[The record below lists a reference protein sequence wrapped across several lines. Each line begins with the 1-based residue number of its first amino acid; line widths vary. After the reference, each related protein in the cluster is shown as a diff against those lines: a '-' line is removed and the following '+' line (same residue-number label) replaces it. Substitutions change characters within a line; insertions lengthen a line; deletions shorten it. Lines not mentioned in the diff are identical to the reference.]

1 VAIFELLFWR
11 PVFRLPSIMGLLQDN
26 FVVTAHTSTP
36 CSISALQHIYRSST
50 EGQVVEWWHGPLTS
64 PLAKPPLVMIRQL
77 SAWCI
82 SISIY
87 TCSSHWRC
95 SRRHLWHTH
104 THLWIKFLN
113 KFCRISSEEF
123 TTSYT
128 VYVYQ
133 HVLHGGR
140 KISNLKFSEGVKYT
154 HNMQPL
160 VNELINYTTF
170 LLF

>member
-1 VAIFELLFWR
+1 
-11 PVFRLPSIMGLLQDN
+11 MGLLQDI
-26 FVVTAHTSTP
+26 ALLLPHTLP
-36 CSISALQHIYRSST
+36 RNAPFLHLQQIYRSST

-128 VYVYQ
+128 VYVHQY
-133 HVLHGGR
+133 VLHGGR

-170 LLF
+170 FAVLVAWCSRSRPYKLS